1 MQIYLISMLKN
12 AKWQESTKL
21 SYHLLL
27 SQLLYNV
34 NLMTLHITVIPFI
47 YTLLYKWQH
56 IHRNVMNAFFP
67 FIVLGM
73 DHIFVSNPTAEF
85 VAKNIQRFMTVVITG
100 FYLNRAYFIPLGN
113 QKSIS
118 YK

>member
-1 MQIYLISMLKN
+1 MQNGRKVQNFPTI
-12 AKWQESTKL
+12 
-21 SYHLLL
+21 LLL

-34 NLMTLHITVIPFI
+34 NLMTMHITVIPFI

-85 VAKNIQRFMTVVITG
+85 VAKNIQRFMTVEITG
-100 FYLNRAYFIPLGN
+100 FYLNRAYFIPMGN
-113 QKSIS
+113 QKINFIQMI
-118 YK
+118 